1 MIFED
6 RLSRPSLYPNENK
19 RIDYK
24 NSTYS
29 VCKKMKVERQ
39 KVQRSMMRPPMKN
52 VNDEM
57 EVHDQIE
64 MTRQQFFTDPHVW
77 VWAYVWVETAER
89 HLPPKCTNFGFFTTK
104 MYEFWVFYHQSVRI
118 LVFFKEMYEYWGVS

>member
-19 RIDYK
+19 RIEYK
-24 NSTYS
+24 YSTYS
-29 VCKKMKVERQ
+29 VCKKKKVERQ
-39 KVQRSMMRPPMKN
+39 KVQRSMMRPRMMK

-64 MTRQQFFTDPHVW
+64 MTRRTHGPKDPRTYGHRDPQTYRPAEPGTHGPTDPRIHRLKDPR
-77 VWAYVWVETAER
+77 T
-89 HLPPKCTNFGFFTTK
+89 HGPTDPLTK
-104 MYEFWVFYHQSVRI
+104 IHRPR
-118 LVFFKEMYEYWGVS
+118 